1 MNEQTFVLP
10 TEDVR
15 AQVLS
20 QSGQCERLVRE
31 HDRRAIT
38 GVSRTQW
45 WTMERQGLVPKRVKL
60 SAPVWRGDF
69 RICCGGLNSE
79 RPLEQDQIPDTWYC
93 WGFLYLQ
100 DFSSRT

>member
-1 MNEQTFVLP
+1 MSQFPTFPSQSLEENVMNEQTFVLP

-31 HDRRAIT
+31 HDRRTIT

-45 WTMERQGLVPKRVKL
+45 WTMERQGLVPKRSAHCVAWRL
-60 SAPVWRGDF
+60 SDLLWW
-69 RICCGGLNSE
+69 I
-79 RPLEQDQIPDTWYC
+79 EQ
-93 WGFLYLQ
+93 
-100 DFSSRT
+100 RKAA

>member
-31 HDRRAIT
+31 HDRR
-38 GVSRTQW
+38 
-45 WTMERQGLVPKRVKL
+45 
-60 SAPVWRGDF
+60 
-69 RICCGGLNSE
+69 
-79 RPLEQDQIPDTWYC
+79 
-93 WGFLYLQ
+93 
-100 DFSSRT
+100 

>member
-45 WTMERQGLVPKRVKL
+45 WSMERQGLVPKRVKL
-60 SAPVWRGDF
+60 SGHCVAWRLSDLLWW
-69 RICCGGLNSE
+69 I
-79 RPLEQDQIPDTWYC
+79 EQ
-93 WGFLYLQ
+93 
-100 DFSSRT
+100 RKAA